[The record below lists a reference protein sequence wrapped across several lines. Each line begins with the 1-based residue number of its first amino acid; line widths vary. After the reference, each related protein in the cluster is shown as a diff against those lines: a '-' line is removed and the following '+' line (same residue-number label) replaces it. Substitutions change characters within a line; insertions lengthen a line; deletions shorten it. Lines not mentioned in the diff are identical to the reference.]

1 MRHRR
6 LRLTALAVA
15 SALIVTALPTV
26 AAAGPPAEAK
36 GQIKR
41 PNKDGSLPAKWNLP
55 KPQVEGHPDV
65 APDPAGGN
73 GDGKNSLSFG
83 AFDSGDMVV
92 ALGTAFGHAGC
103 FDKAKYSTRDSLCVW
118 SANKTP
124 VSAVQLERPRKYNSY
139 DYAYGIWVPAKY
151 TYGSSVVNYC
161 AAQKGEPYNIN
172 SSKSNTSEWYC
183 SKLPWKGWQVR
194 TGLDIDADGGYWV
207 WPVDLVNST
216 HTKVFVSAS

>member
-1 MRHRR
+1 MRHKISRC
-6 LRLTALAVA
+6 TALAVV
-15 SALIVTALPTV
+15 SALIIMALPT
-26 AAAGPPAEAK
+26 AAGATPPSEPK
-36 GQIKR
+36 GQLKR
-41 PNKDGSLPAKWNLP
+41 PNIDGSIPARWDLP
-55 KPQVEGHPDV
+55 KPPVEEHSDT

-73 GDGKNSLSFG
+73 GDGKNNLSFS
-83 AFDSGDMVV
+83 AFDNGDMVV

-103 FDKAKYSTRDSLCVW
+103 FDRARYYSKDSLCVW

-124 VSAVQLERPRKYNSY
+124 VSEVQLERPRKYNDY

-151 TYGSSVVNYC
+151 TYGPSVVTYC